1 MKTRIYFPIEI
12 YRREFLSRIIFALKA
27 ANRGF
32 SVVIGTKV
40 ELYSKL
46 NILRPG
52 HYILK
57 SVQHN
62 LINFVKGLKKKNF
75 KISAIDEEGLMHYD
89 DQYYLRRYGENTIN
103 EIDNYFFCWGAK
115 DMKLIKS
122 KFPQLENKISIAGN
136 SRINILN
143 KKYEELYKEEVSAI
157 KKKFGEFFLVSTKF
171 GKINFLPREGYN
183 EYVKGQIDRGYV
195 TNEYTL
201 NIAKQAKEHEK
212 KNYELYFKF
221 FKLFSEKLPNQKLVV
236 LPHPGENYD
245 TYRKILKE
253 YKNIELS
260 TGEFST
266 ESMLLATKCN
276 ISCNC
281 TTSVESY
288 YLGKVP
294 INFIPFVNE
303 NVEYS
308 FPKIVSKNIN
318 DANELIKFLHNFD
331 ESENSDFLNE
341 LDKKQIEENIANIDT
356 EEKIIEKLG
365 EYKIKNNNIFNMS
378 LFSKYY
384 FLKRFVVENLIPKK
398 LINDP
403 SKALK
408 DQKNPKISK
417 KELELISNQFLKL
430 TNLKKPNI
438 KEIYPGIFEFT
449 C

>member
-1 MKTRIYFPIEI
+1 
-12 YRREFLSRIIFALKA
+12 
-27 ANRGF
+27 
-32 SVVIGTKV
+32 
-40 ELYSKL
+40 
-46 NILRPG
+46 
-52 HYILK
+52 
-57 SVQHN
+57 
-62 LINFVKGLKKKNF
+62 
-75 KISAIDEEGLMHYD
+75 
-89 DQYYLRRYGENTIN
+89 
-103 EIDNYFFCWGAK
+103 
-115 DMKLIKS
+115 
-122 KFPQLENKISIAGN
+122 
-136 SRINILN
+136 
-143 KKYEELYKEEVSAI
+143 
-157 KKKFGEFFLVSTKF
+157 
-171 GKINFLPREGYN
+171 
-183 EYVKGQIDRGYV
+183 
-195 TNEYTL
+195 
-201 NIAKQAKEHEK
+201 
-212 KNYELYFKF
+212 
-221 FKLFSEKLPNQKLVV
+221 
-236 LPHPGENYD
+236 
-245 TYRKILKE
+245 
-253 YKNIELS
+253 
-260 TGEFST
+260 
-266 ESMLLATKCN
+266 MLLATKCN